1 MTQRFAF
8 STSKTLLAVAIFTSM
23 TTSHAEETAEQQNS
37 TNVLPTISIQAQKEN
52 PTSYVATK
60 ANSALK
66 SDAPLFKTAQSVS
79 VVTREQLDQK
89 QARTLADALEG
100 VAGVE
105 AGKLGRRG
113 WDDFIIRGQTSS
125 DSVYVDGL
133 RVGQNTY
140 VATELSGMDQVQIL
154 KGPASINFGLVAPGG
169 MVI

>member
-79 VVTREQLDQK
+79 VVTREQ
-89 QARTLADALEG
+89 
-100 VAGVE
+100 
-105 AGKLGRRG
+105 
-113 WDDFIIRGQTSS
+113 
-125 DSVYVDGL
+125 
-133 RVGQNTY
+133 
-140 VATELSGMDQVQIL
+140 
-154 KGPASINFGLVAPGG
+154 
-169 MVI
+169 

>member
-1 MTQRFAF
+1 MNQAPYF
-8 STSKTLLAVAIFTSM
+8 SSSKTFLAVAIFSSM
-23 TTSHAEETAEQQNS
+23 TASHADETAEQQNS
-37 TNVLPTISIQAQKEN
+37 TSVLPTISIQAQKET
-52 PTSYVATK
+52 TSPYVATK

-89 QARTLADALEG
+89 QARTLADVLEG

-113 WDDFIIRGQTSS
+113 WDDFVIRGQTSS

-133 RVGQNTY
+133 R
-140 VATELSGMDQVQIL
+140 
-154 KGPASINFGLVAPGG
+154 
-169 MVI
+169 

>member
-23 TTSHAEETAEQQNS
+23 TTSHAEEPAEQQNS
-37 TNVLPTISIQAQKEN
+37 TNVLPTISIQAQKET

-133 RVGQNTY
+133 G
-140 VATELSGMDQVQIL
+140 
-154 KGPASINFGLVAPGG
+154 
-169 MVI
+169 